1 VQVARHLPFKLLQNY
16 PEPTLQPRPPSRFNR
31 EHGITQADWLA
42 TLPGAVRD
50 CRLELPTALQAVVAI
65 GAGTLTLNW
74 QVLPE
79 RRGALVSLPR
89 LAVGY
94 EFADVDDDARAR
106 FMRYFDLYIQRGGG

>member
-1 VQVARHLPFKLLQNY
+1 MSQRW
-16 PEPTLQPRPPSRFNR
+16 LQPHPASFDR

-50 CRLELPTALQAVVAI
+50 CRLELPTAQQAVVAI
-65 GAGTLTLNW
+65 DAGTLTLNW

-89 LAVGY
+89 LAVNY
-94 EFADVDDDARAR
+94 RFVDVDDAARAR
-106 FMRYFDLYIQRGGG
+106 FMRYFDLFIQRGGG

>member
-1 VQVARHLPFKLLQNY
+1 MSERWQ
-16 PEPTLQPRPPSRFNR
+16 QPHPASFNR
-31 EHGITQADWLA
+31 EHGITEADWLA

-50 CRLELPTALQAVVAI
+50 CPFDWATAAQAVVQV

-89 LAVGY
+89 LAVRY
-94 EFADVDDDARAR
+94 AFADVDDDARAR

>member
-1 VQVARHLPFKLLQNY
+1 MSARWQ
-16 PEPTLQPRPPSRFNR
+16 QPHPASFDR

-50 CRLELPTALQAVVAI
+50 CRLELTTATQAVVQV

-79 RRGALVSLPR
+79 RRGALVILPR
-89 LAVGY
+89 LAVSY
-94 EFADVDDDARAR
+94 QFTDVDDAERAR